1 MLSPLTAWPLQ
12 AMFWLFWRLLDSY
25 RKPDIALPV
34 PWNAAKVRL
43 HMSGFSDWGR
53 IRVFDAIE
61 RSTGTAIGGHFEIQ
75 RGLTAYYHRMPESIS
90 THNYP
95 SPYGLAGRVIPL
107 SEDST
112 RVVARFRLAT
122 VRSLGY
128 SFLILV
134 VALLLVVGSAA
145 ADLTQPTDVAAF
157 ARLFVLSLP
166 LTLPLGALVV
176 TLIGDLVAPDRQ
188 KADLISYL
196 TGMFGE
202 DGLRPA

>member
-1 MLSPLTAWPLQ
+1 MLSLLAAWPLQ
-12 AMFWLFWRLLDSY
+12 ALFWLFWLLFDSY
-25 RKPDIALPV
+25 RKPDLTLLV

-61 RSTGTAIGGHFEIQ
+61 RSTATAIGGHFEIQ
-75 RGLTAYYHRMPESIS
+75 RGLTAYHHRMPESIS

-95 SPYGLAGRVIPL
+95 SSYGLAGRVISL

-122 VRSLGY
+122 VRSFGY
-128 SFLILV
+128 SSLILV
-134 VALLLVVGSAA
+134 IALFLVVGSAA
-145 ADLTQPTDVAAF
+145 AGLTQPTDAAAF

-196 TGMFGE
+196 TGMFG
-202 DGLRPA
+202 DHGLKPA